1 MEDLWMAIAPGA
13 ASTRLMLMQG
23 ASTALLTGTLRRD
36 PQHHRALSTLLE
48 ALALWQGARIR
59 AALVVDEAA
68 SLSGT
73 NLYRDAFDDGPR
85 TPLFTLEA
93 VWDPRRAGRRAR
105 VNGVA
110 EFRDLRRILIQEVAR

>member
-1 MEDLWMAIAPGA
+1 MDDLWMAIAPGA
-13 ASTRLMLMQG
+13 TTTRLMLMQG
-23 ASTALLTGTLRRD
+23 ASTSLLSAELRRD

-59 AALVVDEAA
+59 AALVVAEAA

-85 TPLFTLEA
+85 TPLYTIEA
-93 VWDPRRAGRRAR
+93 VWDPRRGRRR
-105 VNGVA
+105 DRNGVA
-110 EFRDLRRILIQEVAR
+110 EFRDLRRILLEEVAR

>member
-1 MEDLWMAIAPGA
+1 MEDLWMAIAPGST
-13 ASTRLMLMQG
+13 STRLMLMHG
-23 ASTALLTGTLRRD
+23 ASTSLLKAELRRD

-59 AALVVDEAA
+59 AALVADEAA
-68 SLSGT
+68 GSSGT

-85 TPLFTLEA
+85 SPLFTVEV
-93 VWDPRRAGRRAR
+93 VWDHRRGRRRGR

-110 EFRDLRRILIQEVAR
+110 EFRDLRRILLEEVAR

>member
-1 MEDLWMAIAPGA
+1 MDDLWMAIAPSTT
-13 ASTRLMLMQG
+13 STRLMLMHG
-23 ASTALLTGTLRRD
+23 AAMSLLSAELRRD

-73 NLYRDAFDDGPR
+73 NLYHDAFDDGPR
-85 TPLFTLEA
+85 TPLYTIEA
-93 VWDPRRAGRRAR
+93 VWDPRRGRRR
-105 VNGVA
+105 DRSGVA
-110 EFRDLRRILIQEVAR
+110 EFRDLRRILLEEVAR